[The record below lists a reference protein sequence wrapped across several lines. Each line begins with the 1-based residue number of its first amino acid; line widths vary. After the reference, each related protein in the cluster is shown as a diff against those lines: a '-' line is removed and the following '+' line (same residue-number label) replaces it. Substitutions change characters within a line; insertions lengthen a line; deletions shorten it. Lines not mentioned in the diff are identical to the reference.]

1 MFEAKKLRSIGL
13 ITIGFITLFAA
24 VFFTLTQFEPV
35 NAKPPAQETEAY
47 CLSCHS
53 DPNLAIT
60 LPSGEELPLFISKE
74 KLDHGIHSEAGIEC
88 EACHTQIRT
97 YPHPEIDYQ
106 TKRELARSYYQACQ
120 KCHPSNYARAL
131 DSIHARSAEAGNL
144 NAPIC
149 TDCHGSH
156 YVQPAGEPRTM
167 ISTTCGQCHKQIF
180 SDYKDSIHG
189 NALINEN
196 NQDVPVCT
204 DCHGVHNIQ
213 DPRTSQFRDETPDLC
228 ASCHANRDLM
238 AKYGINSDVYS
249 LYNLSWHGIDI
260 SIYRARWPNLWH
272 NSAVC
277 TDCHGVHDILAIDDP
292 ASKVNPANLLE
303 TCQKCHPDAGPNW
316 TGAWAG
322 HNRIDQFKTPF
333 LFYTEQFY
341 SSFVP
346 IVLWLSILYV
356 GLQIVHGIVDR
367 IRRSLP

>member
-1 MFEAKKLRSIGL
+1 MFEAKDLKSLGL
-13 ITIGFITLFAA
+13 VTAGIIALLAA
-24 VFFTLTQFEPV
+24 AIFSATRIEFVQASPQ
-35 NAKPPAQETEAY
+35 KQETEAY

-53 DPNLAIT
+53 DPNLKIT
-60 LPSGEELPLFISKE
+60 LPSGEELSLYISKE
-74 KLDHGIHSEAGIEC
+74 KLDHSIHSQAGIEC
-88 EACHTQIRT
+88 EACHTQIKT
-97 YPHPEIDYQ
+97 FPHPEIEYQ

-120 KCHPSNYARAL
+120 KCHPSNYAKAL
-131 DSIHARSAEAGNL
+131 DSIHASSAEAGNL

-167 ISTTCGQCHKQIF
+167 ISTTCGQCHEQIF
-180 SDYKDSIHG
+180 SNYKGSVHG

-213 DPRTSQFRDETPDLC
+213 DPRTSLFRDQSPDLC
-228 ASCHANRDLM
+228 ASCHANSDLM
-238 AKYGINSDVYS
+238 AKYGISSDVYS

-260 SIYRARWPNLWH
+260 SIYRARWPTLWH

-277 TDCHGVHDILAIDDP
+277 TDCHGVHDILAIDNP
-292 ASKVNPANLLE
+292 ASTVNPANLLA

-316 TGAWAG
+316 TGAWVG
-322 HNRIDQFKTPF
+322 HNRIDKTKTPF

-356 GLQIVHGIVDR
+356 GLQIIHGIVGR
-367 IRRSLP
+367 VRRSLP